1 MNVLKRIKTNILKRI
16 KTNIKKRTDLPAFGR
31 SSINLDENCLNL
43 VYTQRLTRV
52 GLGGEDFGLW
62 RVLDCFP
69 AWFHGV
75 KDELIPHLTST

>member
-31 SSINLDENCLNL
+31 SSINLHENCMNL

-52 GLGGEDFGLW
+52 GLGGGGFWALESARLLSCVVPW
-62 RVLDCFP
+62 CQR
-69 AWFHGV
+69 
-75 KDELIPHLTST
+75 